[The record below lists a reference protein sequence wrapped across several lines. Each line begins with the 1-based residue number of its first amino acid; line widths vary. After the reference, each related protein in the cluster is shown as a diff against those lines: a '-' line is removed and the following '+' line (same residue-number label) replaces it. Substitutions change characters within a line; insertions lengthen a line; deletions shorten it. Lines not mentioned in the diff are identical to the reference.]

1 MRKADRKS
9 RVPLTEAM
17 LKNLIDARQAA
28 DVGGVAAF
36 RYLELEN
43 LLPRDSKLTAKK
55 ICNWLDSP
63 PLSINKDEY
72 ELALRAFQE
81 IAENPKVKAAL
92 YAKRGPTLSSRE
104 NAHREK
110 ITPELRRKL
119 EALKACT
126 KNLGVQK
133 MLERSGAPKGL
144 NPALISAIM
153 SGKAETLHVKY
164 LEHLERL
171 FDHYGLG

>member
-9 RVPLTEAM
+9 YVPLTQVM

-28 DVGGVAAF
+28 DVGGIAAF
-36 RYLELEN
+36 HYLELEN
-43 LLPRDSKLTAKK
+43 LLPEGSKLTAKK

-63 PLSINKDEY
+63 PQSINKDEY

-81 IAENPKVKAAL
+81 IAANPKIKIAV

-104 NAHREK
+104 SVHREK
-110 ITPELRRKL
+110 ITPEFRRKL
-119 EALKACT
+119 EGLRNRT

-133 MLERSGAPKGL
+133 LLKRSGAPKGL

-153 SGKAETLHVKY
+153 SGKAETLHVKH

-171 FDHYGLG
+171 FDLYYIR